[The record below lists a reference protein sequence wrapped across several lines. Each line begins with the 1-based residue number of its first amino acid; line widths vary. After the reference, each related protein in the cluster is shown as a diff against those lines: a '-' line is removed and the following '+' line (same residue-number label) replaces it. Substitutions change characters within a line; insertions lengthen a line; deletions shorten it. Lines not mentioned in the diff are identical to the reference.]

1 MLHGKQALTMCMGF
15 GCNAA
20 GVIGCRIIN
29 STRERLLAI
38 LTNTFVPCN
47 GRFPLLITI
56 ASIFIGGIGISFGA
70 SFLATITVLL
80 VILIGIFMT
89 LFITKLLSK
98 TLLKGQSG
106 TFTLELPPY
115 RKPQFGSTIVR
126 SILDRTLF
134 VLGRAVVI
142 AAPAGLVIWLL
153 ANVNVN
159 DLSLLEYIANFLDP
173 FANLMGLDGYILT
186 AFILGL
192 PANEIV
198 LPILLMCYLKTNL
211 MVDLDNYMSIGEI
224 LKANGWTLL
233 TAINVMLVTIMHFPC
248 ATTLLTIKSET
259 KSLKW
264 TALAFL
270 IPTVC
275 GILICMVTTGIYNVV
290 TLIS

>member
-1 MLHGKQALTMCMGF
+1 MCMGF

-20 GVIGCRIIN
+20 GVVGCRIIN

-38 LTNTFVPCN
+38 LTNVFVPCN

-70 SFLATITVLL
+70 SFLATLTVLFV
-80 VILIGIFMT
+80 VIIGIFMT

-98 TLLKGQSG
+98 TLLKGQPA

-115 RKPQFGSTIVR
+115 RKPQFGSIIVR

-134 VLGRAVVI
+134 VLGRAIVV
-142 AAPAGLVIWLL
+142 AAPAGLVIWIL

-198 LPILLMCYLKTNL
+198 LPILLMCYLKTTL

-233 TAINVMLVTIMHFPC
+233 TAINVMLITIMHFPC
-248 ATTLLTIKSET
+248 ATTLLTIKNET

-275 GILICMVTTGIYNVV
+275 GILICMVTTGIYNVFN
-290 TLIS
+290 

>member
-70 SFLATITVLL
+70 SFLATVTVLL

-98 TLLKGQSG
+98 TLLKGQPA

-115 RKPQFGSTIVR
+115 RKPQFGSIIVR

-233 TAINVMLVTIMHFPC
+233 TAINVMLITIMHFPC

>member
-70 SFLATITVLL
+70 SFIATITVLL

-98 TLLKGQSG
+98 TLLKGKPA
-106 TFTLELPPY
+106 TFALELPPY
-115 RKPQFGSTIVR
+115 RKPQFGSIIVR